1 MAEIGRLA
9 VWVALLAG
17 GMAVV
22 SRRRLPLTVAVGA
35 ALLATL
41 VLARALVGND
51 FSLVYVADF
60 SRRDASAPFR
70 LAALWGGMAGS
81 LLWFATLAGA
91 AGWWAA
97 GRVRS
102 PGSDSA
108 ASGSAA
114 GVVAAVT
121 GGLVAALAGLVLA
134 FADPFR
140 RLEVP
145 AVDGGGLTPILEHPA
160 MLYHPP
166 LLYLGL
172 ASLTG
177 PFALTVAGL
186 LGRAPEGWAATVRRW
201 LVVPWTLLAAGMLA
215 GAHWAYVEL
224 GWGGYWAW
232 DPVENTALLPWLA
245 VTLALHAGVPRTAG
259 SSGSRSAP
267 RSPLPQAALV
277 GLAFLLALTGTMLTR
292 SGAVS
297 SVHAFAESRAIGRAL
312 GALVVAATV
321 GVVALL
327 GRAGRAAPAPAAG
340 PPDRGLLRRLLAGH
354 FLVVG
359 TVLGVAT
366 IGTLAPLVT
375 DLRGGDGIAIEGR
388 YFASFAGPL
397 AAAGLA
403 LVALVPL
410 ALGVAARR
418 SALLAA
424 GGGLVAG
431 VGLLYGAGGDVDV
444 PVAVLAGVAGAA
456 TLGAIVGG
464 LAARSGAGRGVT
476 GHVAHAGLGLLLLG
490 VAGTASGAT
499 EMVPVVP
506 GDRIE
511 VLGETVEY
519 RGVEVVGDVAN
530 GAGRVEGSSAV
541 VADVRAAGRD
551 LRPSLVAY
559 PAIARVIAETSLVSR
574 PWRDVQVSL
583 RDAADDGGA
592 VLQVGVHPLQV
603 LVWWGAL
610 VLVAAGALAALDPV
624 LTARRRRRTGPS
636 DRTGHE
642 PGGSAREP
650 LPTPRPPHRRDGSA
664 RRRSA

>member
-22 SRRRLPLTVAVGA
+22 SRRRLPLTIAVGA
-35 ALLATL
+35 ALLATAI
-41 VLARALVGND
+41 LARALVGND

-102 PGSDSA
+102 SA
-108 ASGSAA
+108 SSSSSSSSTPAA
-114 GVVAAVT
+114 GLVAAVT
-121 GGLVAALAGLVLA
+121 GGLVASLAGLVLA

-145 AVDGGGLTPILEHPA
+145 AIDGGGLTPILEHPA

-186 LGRAPEGWAATVRRW
+186 LGRAPEGWDATVRRW

-245 VTLALHAGVPRTAG
+245 VTLALHAGLGARRR
-259 SSGSRSAP
+259 SGDATDPS
-267 RSPLPQAALV
+267 LPQAALV

-312 GALVVAATV
+312 GALVVATTV
-321 GVVALL
+321 GVAVLL
-327 GRAGRAAPAPAAG
+327 VRAWRPAPR
-340 PPDRGLLRRLLAGH
+340 PVVLPDRGLLRRLLAGH

-397 AAAGLA
+397 AAAGLV

-410 ALGVAARR
+410 ALGVRARR
-418 SALLAA
+418 SALVAV

-431 VGLLYGAGGDVDV
+431 VGLLYGAGGDVDG
-444 PVAVLAGVAGAA
+444 PVAVLAGAAGAA
-456 TLGAIVGG
+456 TLSAIVGG
-464 LAARSGAGRGVT
+464 LAARRSGGRLAV
-476 GHVAHAGLGLLLLG
+476 HVAHAGLGLLLLG
-490 VAGTASGAT
+490 VAGTASGST
-499 EMVPVVP
+499 EMVPVAP
-506 GDRIE
+506 GDRVE

-519 RGVEVVGDVAN
+519 RGVEVVDDVAN
-530 GAGRVEGSSAV
+530 GGGRVEGASAV
-541 VADVRAAGRD
+541 VADVRAAGHD

-559 PAIARVIAETSLVSR
+559 PAIARVIAESSLVSTPR
-574 PWRDVQVSL
+574 RDVQVSL
-583 RDAADDGGA
+583 RDAADDGSA
-592 VLQVGVHPLQV
+592 VLQVGVHPLQMS
-603 LVWWGAL
+603 VWWGAL
-610 VLVAAGALAALDPV
+610 ILLVAGIVAALEHRRRPPTPTPPPVAADPV
-624 LTARRRRRTGPS
+624 AVP
-636 DRTGHE
+636 
-642 PGGSAREP
+642 A
-650 LPTPRPPHRRDGSA
+650 
-664 RRRSA
+664 

>member
-22 SRRRLPLTVAVGA
+22 SRRRLALTIAVGA
-35 ALLATL
+35 ALLAT
-41 VLARALVGND
+41 VILARALVGND

-97 GRVRS
+97 GRLQS
-102 PGSDSA
+102 SSSSSSA
-108 ASGSAA
+108 AAA
-114 GVVAAVT
+114 GGIVAAVT
-121 GGLVAALAGLVLA
+121 GGLVASLAGLVLA

-145 AVDGGGLTPILEHPA
+145 AIDGGGLTPILEHPA

-186 LGRAPEGWAATVRRW
+186 LGRAPAGWEATVRRW

-245 VTLALHAGVPRTAG
+245 VTLALHAGLPRSLGSRRVPR
-259 SSGSRSAP
+259 SS
-267 RSPLPQAALV
+267 LPQAALV

-327 GRAGRAAPAPAAG
+327 VRAWRSAPPQAPAVRG
-340 PPDRGLLRRLLAGH
+340 PVGRLLAGH

-359 TVLGVAT
+359 TILGVAT

-410 ALGVAARR
+410 ALGVGARR
-418 SALLAA
+418 AALVPAA
-424 GGGLVAG
+424 GGLVVG
-431 VGLLYGAGGDVDV
+431 VGLLYGAGGDLDG

-456 TLGAIVGG
+456 TLSAIVGG
-464 LAARSGAGRGVT
+464 LAARRSGGGIAA
-476 GHVAHAGLGLLLLG
+476 HVAHAGLGLLLLG
-490 VAGTASGAT
+490 VAGTASGST
-499 EMVPVVP
+499 EMVPVAP
-506 GDRIE
+506 GDRVE

-519 RGVEVVGDVAN
+519 RGVEVADDVAN
-530 GAGRVEGSSAV
+530 GGGRVEGTSAV
-541 VADVRAAGRD
+541 VADVRAAGHD

-559 PAIARVIAETSLVSR
+559 PAIARVIAESSLVSTPR
-574 PWRDVQVSL
+574 RDVQVSL
-583 RDAADDGGA
+583 RDAADDGRA
-592 VLQVGVHPLQV
+592 VLQVGVHPLQQ

-610 VLVAAGALAALDPV
+610 VVLAAGPLAAL
-624 LTARRRRRTGPS
+624 R
-636 DRTGHE
+636 H
-642 PGGSAREP
+642 
-650 LPTPRPPHRRDGSA
+650 
-664 RRRSA
+664 RRRSPAPPAAIPEPVAVPA